1 MDQNPGHDTSPPE
14 YSTKQARKAGITAFV
29 GTTIEWF
36 DFYIYG
42 TASALVLGPL
52 FFPDASPAV
61 GTLAAFA
68 TFAVG
73 FVARPVGG
81 VVFGH
86 FGDKFGRKNA
96 VIITLA
102 LMGLGTVGVGL
113 LPTYAQIGI
122 WAPILLVALRVLQ
135 GIAMG
140 GEWGGAVLIATEFA
154 PPKKKVLY
162 GAFAQQG
169 SPVGNLLA
177 TLAFLGLTL
186 MSDSVFESWGW
197 RLPFLG
203 SAALVIAALYIRL
216 HISETPE
223 MKKAVAAQERTRM
236 PLVEV
241 LRSHPVELALGVG
254 AVVAGVAIT
263 YVKTTF
269 ALSWATTDLGFERS
283 DFLLVITVA
292 LVAQAL
298 VQPFGAVLATRID
311 PSKAVRWMLL
321 PEIVLLPLMFVLVQ
335 TGSVPL
341 AILGMVLATAPHAMY
356 YAALAGI
363 LAQVFPTNVRYTGI
377 SLSYQLSTAV
387 FAGTAPMVSQYLLTR
402 TNSIWPVVALGL
414 VYVVLSLVCMTA
426 LLRRSALRAQ
436 GSESTSSSNV
446 TDVSTLKGVDH

>member
-154 PPKKKVLY
+154 PRRRRCST
-162 GAFAQQG
+162 G
-169 SPVGNLLA
+169 
-177 TLAFLGLTL
+177 
-186 MSDSVFESWGW
+186 
-197 RLPFLG
+197 R
-203 SAALVIAALYIRL
+203 
-216 HISETPE
+216 
-223 MKKAVAAQERTRM
+223 
-236 PLVEV
+236 
-241 LRSHPVELALGVG
+241 LRSRV
-254 AVVAGVAIT
+254 
-263 YVKTTF
+263 
-269 ALSWATTDLGFERS
+269 
-283 DFLLVITVA
+283 
-292 LVAQAL
+292 
-298 VQPFGAVLATRID
+298 
-311 PSKAVRWMLL
+311 
-321 PEIVLLPLMFVLVQ
+321 
-335 TGSVPL
+335 
-341 AILGMVLATAPHAMY
+341 
-356 YAALAGI
+356 
-363 LAQVFPTNVRYTGI
+363 
-377 SLSYQLSTAV
+377 
-387 FAGTAPMVSQYLLTR
+387 
-402 TNSIWPVVALGL
+402 
-414 VYVVLSLVCMTA
+414 
-426 LLRRSALRAQ
+426 RRSEICSRH
-436 GSESTSSSNV
+436 SRSSA
-446 TDVSTLKGVDH
+446 